1 MLFVAG
7 IGLGDHRSCEGHWE
21 RIERRILDV
30 KIREPQICGFLK
42 RTHWRRANRSRR
54 KTKIGRNKRGAKSAL
69 KHSVKT
75 VTGRH
80 ATSIEA

>member
-21 RIERRILDV
+21 RIERRILDLE
-30 KIREPQICGFLK
+30 IWEPQICGLLT

-54 KTKIGRNKRGAKSAL
+54 KTKIGRNKQSAKSAL
-69 KHSVKT
+69 KHGVKT
-75 VTGRH
+75 FTGRH